1 MISLTTESER
11 SAIMATP
18 SISPASPSTGASLV
32 RALGVADLTWLYL
45 VAVVNMN
52 VMPVIAV
59 AGPRV
64 LWLLAAAIVLFFLPQ
79 GISVIELAEHL
90 PGEGG
95 LYLWT
100 KDSYGDFHG
109 FMCGWCYWMTNMFFV
124 PSLLFYVTG
133 VTSYIVGGSTAAELN
148 NSRLFFF
155 FLPVALLW
163 VTIYANV
170 RGLGVGKWVNNIG
183 GIGGLVI
190 GAALLIMG
198 AIVVISHHGQ
208 LHAKDLAPGNF
219 GALPLSTFG
228 VISLALVGMELGPI
242 MGDEVRD
249 PRRTIPRSVALGGVL
264 CSAMYFLCVVALLTA
279 VPQTRMAVVQGL
291 LQAVDGMSASFGIG
305 WILLPLALLMAA
317 SIAGSTSAW
326 VSGSARILFVCGLDR
341 YLPKGLG
348 KVHTRHHSP
357 HVALIMFG
365 VLATSIIAMSFIGAS
380 VQEAYLTLLDLAVAL
395 QMISYIYLFL
405 SLLKRAFSK
414 SSTPRYFKRPILQ
427 LASLAGFSTATLGFA
442 MAFVPTRQI
451 SSIGS
456 FELKMFLTLGFI
468 LALAAGLFVYYSRF
482 RAEMSGS
489 GIAAPS
495 ARGSDAA

>member
-1 MISLTTESER
+1 MASTS
-11 SAIMATP
+11 ATP
-18 SISPASPSTGASLV
+18 AAPNSGSLI
-32 RALGVADLTWLYL
+32 RALGVMDLTWLYL
-45 VAVVNMN
+45 VAVVNLN
-52 VMPVIAV
+52 VVPVIAV

-64 LWLLAAAIVLFFLPQ
+64 IWLLAAAILLFFLPQ
-79 GISVIELAEHL
+79 GIAVIELAEHL

-109 FMCGWCYWMTNMFFV
+109 FLCGWCYWMTNMFFV

-133 VTSYIVGGSTAAELN
+133 VTSYILGGSAAARLN
-148 NSRLFFF
+148 DSRVFFF
-155 FLPVALLW
+155 LLPVALLW
-163 VTIYANV
+163 ITIFANV

-183 GIGGLVI
+183 GIGALVI
-190 GAALLIMG
+190 GGALMLMAGIAALR
-198 AIVVISHHGQ
+198 HHGQ
-208 LHAKDLAPGNF
+208 LHVQDLAPGDLSS
-219 GALPLSTFG
+219 LPLATFG

-249 PRRTIPRSVALGGVL
+249 PRRTIPRSVAVGGTL
-264 CSAMYFLCVVALLTA
+264 CALMYAGCVVALLAA
-279 VPQTRMAVVQGL
+279 VPGKQMAVVQGL
-291 LQAVDGMSASFGIG
+291 LQAIDGMSGSFGIG
-305 WILLPLALLMAA
+305 WILLPLAILMAA

-341 YLPKGLG
+341 YMPKALG
-348 KVHTRHHSP
+348 KVHPRHHSP

-365 VLATSIIAMSFIGAS
+365 LLASAIIAMSFIGAS

-405 SLLKRAFSK
+405 SLVKRVFSK
-414 SSTPRYFKRPILQ
+414 STEPRYFRRPVLQ
-427 LASLAGFSTATLGFA
+427 LAAIAGLSTATLGFA
-442 MAFVPTRQI
+442 MAFVPSHQI
-451 SSIGS
+451 SSIAS

-468 LALAAGLFVYYSRF
+468 LALAAALFFYYSRL
-482 RAEMSGS
+482 RVSGSGS